1 MSKEQERDTEE
12 AESGGTSAEGIPE
25 EPEGFYD
32 PGGDGMY
39 DEERFEEFRAD
50 RERWEAET
58 LEPWLEDHPERKDTF
73 KSLSGYERK
82 RLYTPEDVE
91 DLDYEEDLGW
101 PGEPPF
107 TRGPYPTMYRGRL
120 WTRRQIAGFET
131 AEETNE
137 RYKYLLDQ
145 GQTGLS
151 TDFDHPT
158 LTGYDSDDSHS
169 EGEVG
174 RIGVAIDTLADFEDL
189 FEDIPLDE
197 VSTSMTINSPAP
209 IMLAFYVALAD
220 ERGVDREKLRG
231 TIQNSIF
238 KEFIAQKTYALPP
251 RPNIEIVKDVI
262 EFCTEKVP
270 NWYWANVSGY
280 HTREAGGTA
289 AQEAAFTLAQ
299 GMGYVECGLERGL
312 DPDDFAPRMSFFYVS
327 QSDFF
332 EEVAKFRAVR
342 RIWARI
348 MKERYDAET
357 DAARRMRY
365 HVQTAGES
373 LTAKEPMVNIIR
385 TTVQAMAAVLGG
397 CQSLHTNGY
406 DEALSIPSEDAM
418 RLALRTQQVL
428 GYETG
433 IADSI
438 DPLGGSYQ
446 VEAMTND
453 MEERILGYLA
463 DVEELGEGS
472 MKEGMLRGIETG
484 YFEQEIVDSSYE
496 WEQRRSAGEI
506 KKVGINCFEQ
516 DDAEEEVDLF
526 TADPATEQ
534 RQLDRLQK
542 VKDERDQEAVD
553 AALAGLQEAVD
564 EGENIMPHL
573 VDAAKAYATE
583 GEMMGILREK
593 YGTYDDPGVF

>member
-1 MSKEQERDTEE
+1 MFDEDRFNEFLAARD
-12 AESGGTSAEGIPE
+12 
-25 EPEGFYD
+25 D
-32 PGGDGMY
+32 
-39 DEERFEEFRAD
+39 
-50 RERWEAET
+50 WEANT
-58 LEPWLEDHPERKDTF
+58 LDEWLEGHPERKEVFET
-73 KSLSGYERK
+73 LSGYERQ

-91 DLDYEEDLGW
+91 DLDYESDLGF

-107 TRGPYPTMYRGRL
+107 TRGAYPTMYRGRH
-120 WTRRQIAGFET
+120 WTHRQIAGFET

-137 RYKYLLDQ
+137 RYKYLLEQ

-158 LTGYDSDDSHS
+158 LTGYDSDDDHS

-174 RIGVAIDTLADFEDL
+174 RIGVAIDTLDDFEDL

-209 IMLAFYVALAD
+209 ILLAFYVALAD
-220 ERGVDREKLRG
+220 QRGVDREKLRG

-238 KEFIAQKTYALPP
+238 KEFIAQKTFALPP
-251 RPNIEIVKDVI
+251 RPNIKLVEDVI
-262 EFCTEKVP
+262 EYCTEEVP

-289 AQEAAFTLAQ
+289 AQEAAFTIAA
-299 GMGYVECGLERGL
+299 GMGYIESGIERGL

-327 QSDFF
+327 QTDFF
-332 EEVAKFRAVR
+332 EEIAKFRAVR

-348 MKERYDAET
+348 MEDRYGAES

-373 LTAKEPMVNIIR
+373 LTAKQPMVNIAR
-385 TTVQAMAAVLGG
+385 TTIQALAAVLGG

-418 RLALRTQQVL
+418 RIALRTQQV
-428 GYETG
+428 
-433 IADSI
+433 IAHESGVADTI
-438 DPLGGSYQ
+438 DPLGGSYY
-446 VEAMTND
+446 VEKATRD
-453 MEERILGYLA
+453 MEERVLEYLA
-463 DVEELGEGS
+463 EIEELGDGS
-472 MKEGMLRGIETG
+472 MREGMLRGIETG

-496 WEQRRSAGEI
+496 WEKRKAEGDL
-506 KKVGINCFEQ
+506 KKVGVNCFTEGG
-516 DDAEEEVDLF
+516 DDTEIELF
-526 TADPATEQ
+526 QADPETEE
-534 RQLDRLQK
+534 RQKERLQR
-542 VKDERDQEAVD
+542 VKEGRDDELVEERIDALREAV
-553 AALAGLQEAVD
+553 EN
-564 EGENIMPHL
+564 GENVMPYL

-583 GEMMGILREK
+583 GEMMGVLREK
-593 YGTYDDPGVF
+593 YGTYEDPGVF

>member
-1 MSKEQERDTEE
+1 MSSETHETDDDR
-12 AESGGTSAEGIPE
+12 IPD
-25 EPEGFYD
+25 EPN
-32 PGGDGMY
+32 GMY
-39 DEERFEEFRAD
+39 DPEEIDGDGSMFDEDRFNEFLAARD
-50 RERWEAET
+50 DWEANT
-58 LEPWLEDHPERKDTF
+58 LDEWLEGHPERKEVFET
-73 KSLSGYERK
+73 LSGYERQ

-91 DLDYEEDLGW
+91 DLDYESDLGF

-107 TRGPYPTMYRGRL
+107 TRGAYPTMYRGRH
-120 WTRRQIAGFET
+120 WTHRQIAGFET

-137 RYKYLLDQ
+137 RYKYLLEQ

-158 LTGYDSDDSHS
+158 LTGYDSDDDHS

-174 RIGVAIDTLADFEDL
+174 RIGVAIDTLDDFEDL

-209 IMLAFYVALAD
+209 ILLAFYVALAD
-220 ERGVDREKLRG
+220 QRGVDREKLRG

-238 KEFIAQKTYALPP
+238 KEFIAQKTFALPP
-251 RPNIEIVKDVI
+251 RPNIKLVEDVI
-262 EFCTEKVP
+262 EYCTEEVP

-289 AQEAAFTLAQ
+289 AQEAAFTIAA
-299 GMGYVECGLERGL
+299 GMGYIESGIERGL

-327 QSDFF
+327 QTDFF
-332 EEVAKFRAVR
+332 EEIAKFRAVR

-348 MKERYDAET
+348 MEDRYGAES

-373 LTAKEPMVNIIR
+373 LTAKQPMVNIAR
-385 TTVQAMAAVLGG
+385 TTIQALAAVLGG

-418 RLALRTQQVL
+418 RIALRTQQV
-428 GYETG
+428 
-433 IADSI
+433 IAHESGVADTI
-438 DPLGGSYQ
+438 DPLGGSYY
-446 VEAMTND
+446 VEKATRD
-453 MEERILGYLA
+453 MEERVLEYLA
-463 DVEELGEGS
+463 EIEELGDGS
-472 MKEGMLRGIETG
+472 MREGMLRGIETG

-496 WEQRRSAGEI
+496 WEKRKAEGDL
-506 KKVGINCFEQ
+506 KKVGVNCFTEGG
-516 DDAEEEVDLF
+516 DDTEIELF
-526 TADPATEQ
+526 QADPETEE
-534 RQLDRLQK
+534 RQKERLQR
-542 VKDERDQEAVD
+542 VKEGRDDELVEERIDALREAV
-553 AALAGLQEAVD
+553 EN
-564 EGENIMPHL
+564 GENVMPYL

-583 GEMMGILREK
+583 GEMMGVLREK
-593 YGTYDDPGVF
+593 YGTYEDPGVF